1 MVVNLEENKRQEFLN
16 ALISVRPASR
26 FKILVVDKRSLQ
38 ILNKTLKLSEILE
51 HDILRI
57 EKIENNRK
65 DEPDTE
71 ALYFLT
77 PSKQSILRLIND
89 FPSPQQHRPHPH
101 LDARGRP
108 TGAPP
113 PGPPPGSSARK
124 KPRYRCAHVYFTSE
138 LSSQLFK
145 LVKGSGITSYIKALK
160 EMCIEYDVHDS
171 HIFLTKL
178 LNYPMYR
185 LYSPLLTGMFNDELE
200 MISKKL
206 TNVCGALKETPVV
219 RYLLLDQDTYGD
231 TKARPLAF
239 LFHTEMD
246 RIREAL
252 PQNAEN
258 KQQSELIIIDR
269 SADPF
274 APILHEFTY
283 EAMVYDLLKVD
294 ENNQVS
300 YTAEMGDGS
309 TQTKQLKL
317 NDSDP
322 IWEEF
327 RFQHISDAQDG
338 LLKKFNDLVGSNKSI
353 TEMRA
358 GKKLNLSKMR
368 DVVNRL
374 PQFKDQMA
382 VISAH
387 ITVMQDCMNEFN
399 ERFLNDL
406 GMIQQNIA
414 MGTTPDGAKYAAGDI
429 DIADVLNNPDI
440 KPKDKLRT
448 LLIFFVSN
456 PSLTE
461 KERQKLAHMAK
472 FSREAREAIK
482 NMGMVFRW
490 SHALDLLKQLKERPT
505 KATKFG
511 KWGFGAIGGS
521 NAKEEESNKPY
532 DLSRYAPAMKNVLED
547 CVTGKLSEELFPY
560 VVPPERPRDS
570 NPISN
575 PSSLRNSGAARSAG
589 ASSQAADRT
598 SSPASSMWTSIANS
612 VGFNTQDA
620 RPASGSQDAGSAAPR
635 QIKSLRSG
643 RPTWQKRDSAPGMV
657 GAASTAPST
666 GSGGALTSLSPG
678 QPTSVSPPASSSSQG
693 HRQPRIIIYVIG
705 GVTFSEVRAAQEV
718 ARKYGREVLVG
729 STHVLSPSVYMREI
743 AALSFEIS
751 DEHGRIISMKPSY
764 FRLGYGGPPDF
775 DPLSTYDENI
785 DKPQP
790 KATSNPN
797 ASAASDASGMSG
809 SVGSGGSTNNYSRS
823 SSREGNNG
831 SGHRG
836 HARSQSRGSSKNSG
850 SSSSRYPDPNTMPS
864 SSRPHGGDGQPR
876 PIASQSSMRSA
887 GGGGGRSMSE
897 GLSNH
902 SSSSRPNPQ
911 SARGERSASPAV
923 HRGADY
929 RQYDAERG
937 YRAGYDEYRSQ
948 QRQQQQQPQAV
959 HATSSS
965 SSFGHSS
972 RSGTPH
978 EMQQQQRPAPRQL
991 TKEEMFRAK
1000 FEQSQ
1005 HEWSVQKLNAPNIN
1019 PSAVSDM
1026 HKVSLNPGGGGRGR
1040 SGSTSSSSEKP
1051 RFLKRYL

>member
-1 MVVNLEENKRQEFLN
+1 MAVDLEENKRQEFLN
-16 ALISVRPASR
+16 ALISVRPANR

-38 ILNKTLKLSEILE
+38 ILNKTLRLSEILE
-51 HDILRI
+51 YDILRI

-77 PSKQSILRLIND
+77 PSKQSIIRLIND

-101 LDARGRP
+101 QDARGRP
-108 TGAPP
+108 AGAP
-113 PGPPPGSSARK
+113 PGPPSGGP
-124 KPRYRCAHVYFTSE
+124 
-138 LSSQLFK
+138 LFK
-145 LVKGSGITSYIKALK
+145 LVKNSGVTSYVKALK

-171 HIFLTKL
+171 HVFLTKL
-178 LNYPMYR
+178 LNYPLYR
-185 LYSPLLTGMFNDELE
+185 LYSPLLSGMFNDELE

-258 KQQSELIIIDR
+258 KSQSELIIIDR
-269 SADPF
+269 SADPY

-294 ENNQVS
+294 SDDQVA
-300 YTAEMGDGS
+300 YNVELGDGS
-309 TQTKQLKL
+309 TETKQLKL
-317 NDSDP
+317 SASDP

-338 LLKKFNDLVGSNKSI
+338 LLKKFNDLVGSNRSI
-353 TEMRA
+353 TEMQA

-368 DVVNRL
+368 DVVSRL
-374 PQFKDQMA
+374 PEFKDQMT

-406 GMIQQNIA
+406 GMIEQNIA
-414 MGTTPDGAKYAAGDI
+414 MGTNPGGEKYAAGDI

-448 LLIFFVSN
+448 LLVFFISN

-482 NMGMVFRW
+482 NMGMVIRW
-490 SHALDLLKQLKERPT
+490 THALDLLKQLKERPT

-521 NAKEEESNKPY
+521 NAKDDQANKPY
-532 DLSRYAPAMKNVLED
+532 DLSRYAPAVKNVLED

-560 VVPPERPRDS
+560 VVPPERPRDP
-570 NPISN
+570 NPLGN
-575 PSSLRNSGAARSAG
+575 PSSLRSSGMARSAG
-589 ASSQAADRT
+589 ASGHASDRT
-598 SSPASSMWTSIANS
+598 SSPASSMWTNIANS
-612 VGFNTQDA
+612 VGFNTQDS
-620 RPASGSQDAGSAAPR
+620 RPVSGSQDAAGAAPR

-643 RPTWQKRDSAPGMV
+643 RPAWQKRESAPGMTS
-657 GAASTAPST
+657 ASTTPSAGLGT
-666 GSGGALTSLSPG
+666 PSSFSSGQSASLSP
-678 QPTSVSPPASSSSQG
+678 PANSSAQAHG
-693 HRQPRIIIYVIG
+693 RPRIIVYVIG
-705 GVTFSEVRAAQEV
+705 GVTLSEVRAAQEV

-729 STHVLSPSVYMREI
+729 STHVLSPSTYMREI

-751 DEHGRIISMKPSY
+751 DDHGRILNMKPSH
-764 FRLGYGGPPDF
+764 FRLGYGGPPDV

-790 KATSNPN
+790 KTASNSN

-809 SVGSGGSTNNYSRS
+809 SVGSGGSTANYSRS
-823 SSREGNNG
+823 PSREGNNN
-831 SGHRG
+831 GHRG
-836 HARSQSRGSSKNSG
+836 HTRNQSRGSSNT
-850 SSSSRYPDPNTMPS
+850 SSNSRYPDPSTMPS
-864 SSRPHGGDGQPR
+864 SGRPHGGGGQPH

-887 GGGGGRSMSE
+887 GGGGRSMSE
-897 GLSNH
+897 GLPNH
-902 SSSSRPNPQ
+902 SSSLRQTPQISRG
-911 SARGERSASPAV
+911 GEHSASPAV
-923 HRGADY
+923 QRSADHRQDNADRDY
-929 RQYDAERG
+929 RS
-937 YRAGYDEYRSQ
+937 GYDEYRSQ
-948 QRQQQQQPQAV
+948 QREQQAV
-959 HATSSS
+959 RSKSSN
-965 SSFGHSS
+965 SSFNHSS

-978 EMQQQQRPAPRQL
+978 GMQQQQPAPRQL

-1005 HEWSVQKLNAPNIN
+1005 QEWDAQKLNAPNIN
-1019 PSAVSDM
+1019 PSTVPDM

-1040 SGSTSSSSEKP
+1040 SGSSSSTSEKP